1 MSDNIYFATGK
12 NHVLCKIPG
21 LDPIEFPYPNT
32 FQDCWDNNHVRLPCS
47 EKPSHASSSTASS
60 SSHSR
65 WTEIVQGLT
74 TPITDSDQL
83 FKVMTRWNGGDRCS
97 WNINALKIFLDRKAN
112 RARVAT
118 QSHARRRGRTS
129 PETGAGQERDCSEE
143 EELSS
148 SSSSSDL
155 GIEAILGESTLQDA
169 RDDNGRDEEEDE
181 VDFFN
186 AAERDRF
193 FRTVLPRIQELALRL
208 PELVKKPIPLLKRQD
223 DSAVTLSQEQIGCLL
238 ANAFFNTFPNRG
250 TLSRRFGADEP
261 AESKKRQYQD
271 SEFVEKDNKRKAGR
285 DNERHGQNDTAKRS
299 TGSGSG
305 SGTKTG
311 TESKTASSSLK
322 PNSAKD
328 PFRNADGQLSLFAYF
343 GKSDPKS
350 PATSA
355 LSRGENPRVVIPI
368 SETGKSRNR
377 TTTASTSRSGG
388 SGGDDDGY
396 GEKRA
401 KSTQGRPQ
409 QHEDREKHER
419 QRQVEEEFS
428 QYPSINFWSLF
439 ESDRKPSQ
447 AVCIAQ
453 NAAKLRCIIH
463 YFDRITTNKR
473 PINLDNR
480 QRINNGHL
488 PCVTVSIDR
497 ESPLEDEAPPG
508 ALQLDFANKI
518 IGGGVLGNG
527 AVQEEIR
534 FVICP
539 ELIVSRLFTQN
550 LQDNEAL
557 LIKGAERFS
566 NYNGYGASFT
576 WHSDFVDHTPRDN
589 LGRRMTEIC
598 AIDALPFWTKQQRL
612 RQFSR
617 RSVLRELNKAV
628 VGFRRSPITS
638 SSWGLC
644 RAEAQ
649 TSVVSAIATGNWGC
663 GAFGGHLQLKFL
675 IQLMAAS
682 VCHGYSADDRDDSL
696 PLGREIVYYT
706 YGLDDFAD
714 QVESFMS
721 NLHACQRRFD
731 PSLIMDCIM
740 QYPIQSTKGEILSLP
755 QKSLLDYVG
764 RALGFPA
771 NPDAS
776 LSTTESFSS
785 SSVSYSELSLVEA
798 DTQ

>member
-1 MSDNIYFATGK
+1 
-12 NHVLCKIPG
+12 
-21 LDPIEFPYPNT
+21 
-32 FQDCWDNNHVRLPCS
+32 
-47 EKPSHASSSTASS
+47 S

-129 PETGAGQERDCSEE
+129 PETGAGNERDCSEE
-143 EELSS
+143 EELTS

-169 RDDNGRDEEEDE
+169 REDDGRDEEEDE
-181 VDFFN
+181 IDFFN
-186 AAERDRF
+186 TAERDRF
-193 FRTVLPRIQELALRL
+193 FRTILPRIQELALRL

-250 TLSRRFGADEP
+250 TLSRRLGTDER

-271 SEFVEKDNKRKAGR
+271 SEFVEKDNKRKAGG

-305 SGTKTG
+305 SGLGSGTKTG
-311 TESKTASSSLK
+311 TESKTASSNLK
-322 PNSAKD
+322 SNSAKD

-343 GKSDPKS
+343 GKADPKS

-355 LSRGENPRVVIPI
+355 LSRGENSRVVIPM
-368 SETGKSRNR
+368 SETSKSRNR
-377 TTTASTSRSGG
+377 TTTANISRGG
-388 SGGDDDGY
+388 GGGGGDDGY
-396 GEKRA
+396 GEKKA
-401 KSTQGRPQ
+401 KPTQERPQ

-463 YFDRITTNKR
+463 YFDRITTNK
-473 PINLDNR
+473 
-480 QRINNGHL
+480 
-488 PCVTVSIDR
+488 
-497 ESPLEDEAPPG
+497 SPLEDEAPPG

-534 FVICP
+534 FAICP

-566 NYNGYGASFT
+566 NYNGYGVS
-576 WHSDFVDHTPRDN
+576 DN

-617 RSVLRELNKAV
+617 KSVLRELNKAV

-663 GAFGGHLQLKFL
+663 GAFGGHLELKFL

-721 NLHACQRRFD
+721 NLYACQRRFD
-731 PSLIMDCIM
+731 P
-740 QYPIQSTKGEILSLP
+740 
-755 QKSLLDYVG
+755 
-764 RALGFPA
+764 
-771 NPDAS
+771 
-776 LSTTESFSS
+776 
-785 SSVSYSELSLVEA
+785 
-798 DTQ
+798 